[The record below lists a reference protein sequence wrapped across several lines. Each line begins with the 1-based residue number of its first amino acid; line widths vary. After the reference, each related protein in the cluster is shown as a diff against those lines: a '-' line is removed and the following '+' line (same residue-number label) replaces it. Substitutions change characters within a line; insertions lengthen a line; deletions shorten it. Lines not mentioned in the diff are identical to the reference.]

1 MTNTLIKIII
11 NKHSKYFACLA
22 QSVEHSAV
30 NRSVGGP
37 SPSTGAKKN
46 VKTFFFCACLETCT
60 PAAQSCGGT
69 LCHDTSSELDALCVV
84 NKFTHNATSRGP
96 FFLYKSQMDVKTF
109 FFFVP
114 VWDRTPCRTIVR
126 RHFVPRHFFRTG
138 RLTLQIN
145 LPSALL
151 HGGPFFLYKSQMDV
165 KSVLFFVPVLD
176 SYTCRTV
183 VRRHYMPQHFF

>member
-46 VKTFFFCACLETCT
+46 VKTFFFLCLF
-60 PAAQSCGGT
+60 G
-69 LCHDTSSELDALCVV
+69 D
-84 NKFTHNATSRGP
+84 
-96 FFLYKSQMDVKTF
+96 LY
-109 FFFVP
+109 
-114 VWDRTPCRTIVR
+114 PCRTIVR

-151 HGGPFFLYKSQMDV
+151 HGGPFFRQNAKMDVKTFFFFVPVFGSYPCRTIVRRHFVPRHFFRTGRLTLQINLPSALFHGEPFFHQKSQMDV
-165 KSVLFFVPVLD
+165 KNA
-176 SYTCRTV
+176 
-183 VRRHYMPQHFF
+183 VRRSVRNKLP

>member
-46 VKTFFFCACLETCT
+46 VKTFFFLCLFWRLVPLPHDCA
-60 PAAQSCGGT
+60 A
-69 LCHDTSSELDALCVV
+69 ALCAPTLLPNWTLDETNKFVICATSRGSVLTPKKPKACENVLFFVPVLGSYPCHTIVRRHFVPRHFFSGSPQKDCFCGVIVWTRCVVV

-96 FFLYKSQMDVKTF
+96 QSRIALKN
-109 FFFVP
+109 
-114 VWDRTPCRTIVR
+114 C
-126 RHFVPRHFFRTG
+126 G
-138 RLTLQIN
+138 ATLGAQ
-145 LPSALL
+145 
-151 HGGPFFLYKSQMDV
+151 
-165 KSVLFFVPVLD
+165 
-176 SYTCRTV
+176 
-183 VRRHYMPQHFF
+183 